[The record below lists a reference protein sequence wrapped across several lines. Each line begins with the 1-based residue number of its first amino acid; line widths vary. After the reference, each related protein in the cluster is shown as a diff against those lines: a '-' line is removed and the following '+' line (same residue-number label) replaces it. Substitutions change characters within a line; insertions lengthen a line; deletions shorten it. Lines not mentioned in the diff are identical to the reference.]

1 MLEELFGL
9 KGETA
14 VVTGAGRGIGEVSP
28 RYLPVLAPMLFV
40 QHAARMKLSGLL
52 AKFGNPGVV
61 QLLAPQTSLMKMLFV
76 N

>member
-1 MLEELFGL
+1 M
-9 KGETA
+9 K
-14 VVTGAGRGIGEVSP
+14 VSP

-40 QHAARMKLSGLL
+40 QHAARMKLSELL